1 MIEVDS
7 LTKVYGSLLFGK
19 KNKVP
24 AVDSVSLVARPGIV
38 TGLLGPNGAGKTTI
52 LKAIC
57 GLHYPT
63 SGSVR
68 VMGLDVEEFPVE
80 VRSLVG
86 YVSEQPALIASLS
99 VRDFLQYA
107 CRLRFAAGLPQEA
120 ACSKNIKQA
129 TCHETIGQVL
139 DRVVAE
145 CSLEEVFFR
154 PIGQLSKGYRQR
166 LSFAQALLHN
176 PPVLV
181 LDEPVS
187 GLDPAQIKQM
197 RDMIKKLVRQRTILL
212 STHLMQEVEAL
223 CHQVYVMSGGRM
235 VASGTVQ
242 SIAQAAGTATFED
255 AFLKLTAGGGA
266 GSFAG
271 VRPAAR
277 GGGHE

>member
-7 LTKVYGSLLFGK
+7 LTKVYGSRS
-19 KNKVP
+19 KVL
-24 AVDSVSLVARPGIV
+24 AVDSVSLVVRPGVV

-63 SGSVR
+63 SGTLR
-68 VMGLDVEEFPVE
+68 VMGLDVEEAPVA

-107 CRLRFAAGLPQEA
+107 YRIRFAGGLHRESALTERMGQATCGETM
-120 ACSKNIKQA
+120 KQA
-129 TCHETIGQVL
+129 TCSETIQQAL
-139 DRVVAE
+139 ERVVAE
-145 CSLEEVFFR
+145 CGLEGVFFR
-154 PIGQLSKGYRQR
+154 PIGQLSKGFRQR

-187 GLDPAQIKQM
+187 GLDPAQIRQM
-197 RDMIKKLVRQRTILL
+197 RDMIRKLGRQRTVLL

-223 CHQVYVMSGGRM
+223 CQQVHIISGGRL
-235 VASGTVQ
+235 VASGT
-242 SIAQAAGTATFED
+242 AQDITRSVGTRTFED
-255 AFLKLTAGGGA
+255 AFLRLTAGG
-266 GSFAG
+266 FG
-271 VRPAAR
+271 V
-277 GGGHE
+277 

>member
-7 LTKVYGSLLFGK
+7 LTKVYGSRS
-19 KNKVP
+19 KVL
-24 AVDSVSLVARPGIV
+24 AVDSVSLVVRPGVV

-63 SGSVR
+63 SGSLR
-68 VMGLDVEEFPVE
+68 VMGLDVEEFPVA

-107 CRLRFAAGLPQEA
+107 YRIRFAAGLHRESALTERMGQAICGE
-120 ACSKNIKQA
+120 NMKQA
-129 TCHETIGQVL
+129 LE
-139 DRVVAE
+139 RVVAE
-145 CSLEEVFFR
+145 CRLEEVFLR
-154 PIGQLSKGYRQR
+154 PIGQLSKGFRQR

-187 GLDPAQIKQM
+187 GLDPAQIRQM
-197 RDMIKKLVRQRTILL
+197 RDMIQRLGRQRTVLL

-223 CHQVYVMSGGRM
+223 CQQVHIISGGRL
-235 VASGTVQ
+235 VASGTAQDITQ
-242 SIAQAAGTATFED
+242 SVGTSTFED
-255 AFLKLTAGGGA
+255 AFLRLTAGG
-266 GSFAG
+266 FG
-271 VRPAAR
+271 V
-277 GGGHE
+277 